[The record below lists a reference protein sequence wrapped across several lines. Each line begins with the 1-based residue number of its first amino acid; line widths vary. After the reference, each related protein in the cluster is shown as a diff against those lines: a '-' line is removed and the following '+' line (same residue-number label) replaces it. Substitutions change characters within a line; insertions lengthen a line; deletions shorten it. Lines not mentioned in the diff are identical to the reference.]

1 MAASKAGTGEPG
13 TSHVTGSEERLLK
26 MVVPLGIQL
35 PPHSFGQFK
44 YRNTAVCGGFVLGP

>member
-13 TSHVTGSEERLLK
+13 TSHVTESEERLLK

-35 PPHSFGQFK
+35 PLHSFEQFK
-44 YRNTAVCGGFVLGP
+44 YQNTAVRGGFVLGP